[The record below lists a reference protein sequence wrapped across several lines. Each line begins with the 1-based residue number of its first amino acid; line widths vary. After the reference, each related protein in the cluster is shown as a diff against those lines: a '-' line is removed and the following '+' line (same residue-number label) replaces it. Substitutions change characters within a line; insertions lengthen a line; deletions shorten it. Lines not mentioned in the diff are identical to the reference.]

1 MPCPSGL
8 KLVVNSPREWR
19 SVAREAR
26 SYCAL
31 LPPLSGRILW
41 SPHEGAGGSDRASGE
56 PVPTARGAVPE
67 QSPGVARS
75 YHVATQENTPSNGA
89 PRGTAGCREGSTSP
103 RGAPGRPCPPAR
115 SVRLAAAL
123 QPCPALGGLTP
134 RRARPLPTREP
145 GTQAE
150 AAPSMLLS
158 CSGVPFQSR
167 LGRGR
172 ASGPRGT
179 SAHLAGSLLR
189 WEGAVRAPVPAT
201 QTLLLSAGASWPRT
215 PCPLSCC
222 WWRRSH
228 GTRWGRSTREIS
240 SGSSTRVTRVPQGR
254 VPVSQRPL

>member
-1 MPCPSGL
+1 MLSCPHCLAESCGL
-8 KLVVNSPREWR
+8 LTKGQ
-19 SVAREAR
+19 VAQTG
-26 SYCAL
+26 
-31 LPPLSGRILW
+31 PQ
-41 SPHEGAGGSDRASGE
+41 GSQCLRPEEQSQSR
-56 PVPTARGAVPE
+56 ARGWQDPTTWPLTGE
-67 QSPGVARS
+67 QAIKWGPSWDCGVQGGQHQPARGP
-75 YHVATQENTPSNGA
+75 Q
-89 PRGTAGCREGSTSP
+89 
-103 RGAPGRPCPPAR
+103 PCPPAR

-179 SAHLAGSLLR
+179 SAHLAGSLSR

-228 GTRWGRSTREIS
+228 GTRWGRSTRETS
-240 SGSSTRVTRVPQGR
+240 SGSSTRVTRVPRGR
-254 VPVSQRPL
+254 APVSQRPL